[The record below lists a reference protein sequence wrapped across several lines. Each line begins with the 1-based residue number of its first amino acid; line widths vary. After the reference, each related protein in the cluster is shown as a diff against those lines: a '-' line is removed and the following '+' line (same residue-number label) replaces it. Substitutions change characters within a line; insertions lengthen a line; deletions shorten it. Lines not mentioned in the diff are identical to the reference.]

1 MDETIRRFVLN
12 HLGDTMHL
20 VRFERLWMV
29 LLIVGCLGLIGC
41 GGSQRAADTGD
52 ENVVKTV
59 EKGRHA
65 LSLEELAGWMFLGE
79 GSVRIDT
86 GENALFMTETT
97 GSKGVTLVSHA
108 IFPENMV
115 LTFKVKPLSYESVNV
130 VVISAS
136 DSTTGG
142 AFEVPVGYDGGFD
155 FWTAGTINNYVF
167 AFHNNAHNRKPFIVK
182 DPGMQL
188 LVESD
193 ANVMGEQWHSIEIG
207 RAGKRLWLKIDGNS
221 VVEAIDSSET
231 ALPGGVIGF
240 RLRGTP
246 DAVASA
252 LFKDVVVDVK

>member
-1 MDETIRRFVLN
+1 
-12 HLGDTMHL
+12 
-20 VRFERLWMV
+20 
-29 LLIVGCLGLIGC
+29 LIIGCLGLIGC
-41 GGSQRAADTGD
+41 GGSERADDTTA
-52 ENVVKTV
+52 EYVVKTV
-59 EKGRHA
+59 EKGQHS

-79 GSVRIDT
+79 GSVRVDS
-86 GENALFMTETT
+86 GENALFMTEAP
-97 GSKGVTLVSHA
+97 GSKGVTLVSPA
-108 IFPENMV
+108 TFPENMV

-136 DSTTGG
+136 DSITGG
-142 AFEVPVGYDGGFD
+142 ALEVPADYDGGFD
-155 FWTAGTINNYVF
+155 FWTAGRINNYVF
-167 AFHNNAHNRKPFIVK
+167 AFHNSAHDRKPFIVK

-188 LVESD
+188 LAESD

-207 RAGKRLWLKIDGNS
+207 RADKRLWLKIDGNS
-221 VVEAIDSSET
+221 VVEVEDSSET